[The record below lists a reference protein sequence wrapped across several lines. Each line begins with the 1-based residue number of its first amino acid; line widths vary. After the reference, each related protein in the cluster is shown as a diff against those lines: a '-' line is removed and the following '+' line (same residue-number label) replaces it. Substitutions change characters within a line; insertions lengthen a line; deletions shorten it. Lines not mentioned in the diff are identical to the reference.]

1 MLILI
6 LSKVLQGVGAAM
18 TQGTSMAMIV
28 STFSSEERGRALGLQ
43 MSVVGTGGVA
53 GPAVGGFLVS
63 GLGWEWVFYFNVV
76 LASLAIVA
84 ALIVLDGR
92 RAPRDGS
99 GPGFD
104 WPGAAISTAALVI
117 FLVAMS
123 NGHSAGWSSPLIV
136 LSLLGFLALLG
147 AFVWWELRAPAPML
161 DVRLF
166 QRKLFSLGVS
176 ASFISFLGMSSVRFL
191 MPFYLQSILGYS
203 AGQVGLIIVPSAIAM
218 IVTGPLGGRLSDR
231 YGWRI
236 FNVGGLLLGA
246 SGLFLLTALDETS
259 SLWLPMAG
267 MILSSCGVGVFN
279 APNNSSILSAVE
291 PSRYGVISGFLNL
304 IRNSANV
311 TSIALATAVV
321 VATMASM
328 GYPPTLAA
336 VSDGGDAG
344 MFEAFTSGMRVAFL
358 TMGSII
364 LVGVVLSFMKGGRVL
379 LWGLKQPAMPW
390 ATDGPAEGE
399 IGGSLETMLSHW
411 ADEAHAQGAYA
422 IGPHFPMP
430 NGEHAALIATGR
442 LDGVEMLRQTEINH
456 SHYYQYLNCG
466 YRVPLVG
473 GTDKMSNEVPV
484 GAYRTYVYIP
494 EDEEFNYDNWCKN
507 VARGR
512 TFLSGGPI
520 LHFSVDGHRV
530 GDVAQMS
537 GPGTVEVEAWAESIL
552 PIHRLEIVQEGRVV
566 ASTEDRNGTRRL
578 ELKEKMRVDRHTW
591 LAARCGGPNYFDS
604 LRHHD
609 VWSRGIFAHSSPI
622 YVACGGEWEM
632 FDEEIARY
640 MMAVVEGDL
649 AYIAETSG
657 QHMLGNVTHH
667 HGEDD
672 HIAYLQRPILEAQGA
687 LRRRM
692 EDR

>member
-1 MLILI
+1 MRKLDLARSGRYKWWVFLAIAMGTFSSVVDHGSVTVALPSIADHFGTDLPTTQWIVIGYALTISALLLPMGRLSDIVGRKNVYLAGLAVFIIGGILAGSAGSVLVLI

-92 RAPRDGS
+92 RAPRDGR

-117 FLVAMS
+117 FLLAMS
-123 NGHSAGWSSPLIV
+123 NGHSAGWGSPLIV

-191 MPFYLQSILGYS
+191 MPFYLQLILGYS

-218 IVTGPLGGRLSDR
+218 IVTGPLSGRLSDR

-246 SGLFLLTALDETS
+246 SGLFLLTGLDETS

-311 TSIALATAVV
+311 TSIALATAIV

-344 MFEAFTSGMRVAFL
+344 VFEAFTSGMRVAFL
-358 TMGSII
+358 TMGSLI
-364 LVGVVLSFMKGGRVL
+364 LVGVVISFMRGDRPVEPSPRNL
-379 LWGLKQPAMPW
+379 EE
-390 ATDGPAEGE
+390 AE
-399 IGGSLETMLSHW
+399 
-411 ADEAHAQGAYA
+411 
-422 IGPHFPMP
+422 
-430 NGEHAALIATGR
+430 
-442 LDGVEMLRQTEINH
+442 V
-456 SHYYQYLNCG
+456 
-466 YRVPLVG
+466 
-473 GTDKMSNEVPV
+473 
-484 GAYRTYVYIP
+484 
-494 EDEEFNYDNWCKN
+494 
-507 VARGR
+507 
-512 TFLSGGPI
+512 SGGP
-520 LHFSVDGHRV
+520 
-530 GDVAQMS
+530 S
-537 GPGTVEVEAWAESIL
+537 G
-552 PIHRLEIVQEGRVV
+552 
-566 ASTEDRNGTRRL
+566 
-578 ELKEKMRVDRHTW
+578 
-591 LAARCGGPNYFDS
+591 
-604 LRHHD
+604 
-609 VWSRGIFAHSSPI
+609 
-622 YVACGGEWEM
+622 
-632 FDEEIARY
+632 
-640 MMAVVEGDL
+640 
-649 AYIAETSG
+649 
-657 QHMLGNVTHH
+657 
-667 HGEDD
+667 
-672 HIAYLQRPILEAQGA
+672 
-687 LRRRM
+687 
-692 EDR
+692 